1 MLLGP
6 IATVIHAVLFWIF
19 FSSVLFCIT
28 VSAKSLSASAH
39 PLLNLV
45 AFVAFSIEFR
55 LFKHFQV
62 WVLRGLLVPNR
73 PQNSQGEWTE
83 AFFFCC
89 FCSFPP
95 SSRCVLVWH
104 KLVLNTPRCTNQAYS
119 SISSVCWLV
128 LCYMSL
134 LKFMCIL
141 QNGMHSLCPAIWSK
155 HKKWMLMSMMCLNPV
170 TCVSLLC
177 TCFFLFSP

>member
-45 AFVAFSIEFR
+45 AFVAFSIEFH

-62 WVLRGLLVPNR
+62 WVLNTKGSACAKLTPKQPGGNELKLKL
-73 PQNSQGEWTE
+73 
-83 AFFFCC
+83 FFFWLH
-89 FCSFPP
+89 PI
-95 SSRCVLVWH
+95 CVGWFGTNWFEH
-104 KLVLNTPRCTNQAYS
+104 PCTNQAYS

-134 LKFMCIL
+134 LKFMCVL

>member
-1 MLLGP
+1 MLSLKYSKVAMWKTCNCYSYP
-6 IATVIHAVLFWIF
+6 SFMFHIVSEYYSLACNYCLFLYPSLYKYLCYWALLPQSSMQYSFEYF

-73 PQNSQGEWTE
+73 PQNSRGE
-83 AFFFCC
+83 
-89 FCSFPP
+89 
-95 SSRCVLVWH
+95 
-104 KLVLNTPRCTNQAYS
+104 
-119 SISSVCWLV
+119 
-128 LCYMSL
+128 
-134 LKFMCIL
+134 
-141 QNGMHSLCPAIWSK
+141 
-155 HKKWMLMSMMCLNPV
+155 
-170 TCVSLLC
+170 
-177 TCFFLFSP
+177 

>member
-73 PQNSQGEWTE
+73 PQNSRGEWTE
-83 AFFFCC
+83 AFFFVA
-89 FCSFPP
+89 FVHSLHP
-95 SSRCVLVWH
+95 VG
-104 KLVLNTPRCTNQAYS
+104 
-119 SISSVCWLV
+119 VCWFGTNWFWTPLGV
-128 LCYMSL
+128 LIKPIQAFQVCAGL
-134 LKFMCIL
+134 FF
-141 QNGMHSLCPAIWSK
+141 
-155 HKKWMLMSMMCLNPV
+155 V
-170 TCVSLLC
+170 TCPCWNSCVYCRMEC
-177 TCFFLFSP
+177 TPCAQLSGQNIKNGCWCQWCASTL